1 MRTRLCSSALLCTS
15 GYTMKSKISMN
26 GVPMIWITVD
36 ENPRTGEFEAFPS
49 RNFKDYLIPADEFD
63 GSIPDDYWDKD

>member
-1 MRTRLCSSALLCTS
+1 
-15 GYTMKSKISMN
+15 MKSKISLN

-36 ENPRTGEFEAFPS
+36 EDPRTGEFKAFPS
-49 RNFKDYLIPADEFD
+49 RNFKYYLIPADEFD